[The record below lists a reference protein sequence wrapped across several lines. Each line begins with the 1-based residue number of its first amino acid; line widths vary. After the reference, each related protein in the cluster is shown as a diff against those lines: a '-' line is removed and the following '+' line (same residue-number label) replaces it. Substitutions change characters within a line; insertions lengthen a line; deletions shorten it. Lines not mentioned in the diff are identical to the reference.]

1 MPVTAASVRH
11 RSVQRMRK
19 LRLAV
24 GEEIQ
29 RLRLDA
35 GITLTELSAV
45 TCLDRSHLRRIESAE
60 ATASVEALVA
70 IGVALGA
77 DLSLRYFAGTGPRL
91 VDRFQA
97 PMVEEFLRRLSPRWS
112 TRLEV
117 PVETPRRGVV
127 DAGLFDG
134 RTRLVVATQFQS
146 EFRRLE
152 QEIRWNVEK
161 GEGIVTKIL
170 QEDGDRP
177 WVGSRLLVVRSTVST
192 RAVAKQYEA
201 TLRAA
206 YPARTRDVLD
216 ALTSRTAAWPGP
228 GVVWMIVEAGKARM
242 LDGPARGVRAGR

>member
-1 MPVTAASVRH
+1 MPVTAASVRR
-11 RSVQRMRK
+11 RSAEQMRRMRHT
-19 LRLAV
+19 V
-24 GEEIQ
+24 GEEIR

-35 GITLTELSAV
+35 GITYTELSDA
-45 TCLDRSHLRRIESAE
+45 TSLDRSHLRRIEAGE

-77 DLSLRYFAGTGPRL
+77 DLSFRYFPGSGPRL

-97 PMVEEFLRRLSPRWS
+97 PMVEDFLRHLSPRWS
-112 TRLEV
+112 ARLEV

-127 DAGLFDG
+127 DAGLLDAG
-134 RTRLVVATQFQS
+134 ARLVVATEFQS
-146 EFRRLE
+146 EFRRLD
-152 QEIRWNVEK
+152 QEVRWNTEK
-161 GEGIVTKIL
+161 GEGLATKMS

-177 WVGSRLLVVRSTVST
+177 WIGSRLLVVRSTVST

-216 ALTSRTAAWPGP
+216 ALTTATAAWPGP
-228 GVVWMIVEAGKARM
+228 GLVWMIVEAGKARM
-242 LDGPARGVRAGR
+242 LDGPARGVRVGR

>member
-1 MPVTAASVRH
+1 
-11 RSVQRMRK
+11 MRK

-127 DAGLFDG
+127 DAGCSMAERGSSSQPNSSLSFAG
-134 RTRLVVATQFQS
+134 LS
-146 EFRRLE
+146 RRSA
-152 QEIRWNVEK
+152 
-161 GEGIVTKIL
+161 G
-170 QEDGDRP
+170 
-177 WVGSRLLVVRSTVST
+177 
-192 RAVAKQYEA
+192 
-201 TLRAA
+201 
-206 YPARTRDVLD
+206 
-216 ALTSRTAAWPGP
+216 TSRR
-228 GVVWMIVEAGKARM
+228 AR
-242 LDGPARGVRAGR
+242 PS